1 MGATCLGSAFIGGE
15 LYFTA
20 DFITWH
26 FLELSRLLLTL
37 LQDII
42 YKVRSVMKGTMT
54 YRNLGNFSMNW
65 EVSLFIIP
73 TPPTNSLI
81 IN

>member
-15 LYFTA
+15 VQFTA

-54 YRNLGNFSMNW
+54 YRNLGNLSINL
-65 EVSLFIIP
+65 EVSLLTTL
-73 TPPTNSLI
+73 TPPLQTL
-81 IN
+81 